1 MDDRLLLS
9 NLRGLVLRIDQA
21 GRIQD
26 ARGAIDGI
34 AGYSAEEL
42 VGMSAADL
50 ISPDDYEQ
58 VLEAFGQE
66 GGAPVYDRPL
76 PFPITLV
83 SRTGV
88 REPCDVL
95 PVGFVDEDG
104 AGWISTITPRR
115 LYSAAYDIID
125 SVLDGAP
132 LAEIAALVAARD
144 AESYHSGERLQT
156 TYVVS
161 GVGSPD
167 VRVHSLDG
175 DQGFT
180 DALIDE
186 ARERTSCLDSMVDD
200 STIQSVPASELPER
214 LAEQAR
220 RCGYEVA
227 HIGVVSD
234 GGPAQACVFW
244 MVSDAR
250 AMLVRRHAELSR
262 KGFLR
267 LLRYTLTRDRAE
279 QVLREAATIDSL
291 TGLGNR
297 RRFEQEIAAADS
309 SAATSV
315 LYIDLDHF
323 KAVNDDFGHDIGDR
337 VLAEVGARL
346 TAICRGDSVV
356 ARIGGDE
363 FAVFLP
369 GTSEAEA
376 SQVADRVQRSI
387 AAPLLFDIGPA
398 AITATVGMSASAGG
412 AELRDLITS
421 ADLAMLASKRDR
433 SITDADSA
441 TDAAPAAESAP
452 ARV

>member
-1 MDDRLLLS
+1 VDDRLLLS

-21 GRIQD
+21 GLIQD

-42 VGMSAADL
+42 VGMSAVD
-50 ISPDDYEQ
+50 IVSPDDYAQ
-58 VLEAFGQE
+58 VIEAFGQV

-76 PFPITLV
+76 PFPLTLV
-83 SRTGV
+83 SRTGEP
-88 REPCDVL
+88 EPCDVL

-115 LYSAAYDIID
+115 LYSAAYDIVD

-132 LAEIAALVAARD
+132 LAEIADLVASRD
-144 AESYHSGERLQT
+144 AESYHGGERLQT

-161 GVGSPD
+161 GIGSPD
-167 VRVHSLDG
+167 LFVHSVEG
-175 DQGFT
+175 DVDFER
-180 DALIDE
+180 ALAAE
-186 ARERTSCLDSMVDD
+186 ARENASCLDAFADD
-200 STIQSVPASELPER
+200 RTIEAVLASDLPPR
-214 LAEQAR
+214 LAAEAQ

-227 HIGVVSD
+227 HIGVASD
-234 GGPAQACVFW
+234 GGPAQACVVW
-244 MVSDAR
+244 MVADAR
-250 AMLVRRHAELSR
+250 SMLVRRHAELTR

-267 LLRYTLTRDRAE
+267 LLRYTLTRERAE
-279 QVLREAATIDSL
+279 RVLLEAATIDPL

-297 RRFEQEIAAADS
+297 RLFEQKIAAADS

-315 LYIDLDHF
+315 LYVDLDHF
-323 KAVNDDFGHDIGDR
+323 KAVNDDFGHDVGDR

-346 TAICRGDSVV
+346 SECCRGGDSVV

-369 GTSEAEA
+369 GTSEVMA
-376 SQVADRVQRSI
+376 SRVADRIRAAI
-387 AAPLLFDIGPA
+387 AAPLLFDFGPSN
-398 AITATVGMSASAGG
+398 ITATVGMSASPGG
-412 AELRDLITS
+412 TELRELITS

-433 SITDADSA
+433 AIAEG
-441 TDAAPAAESAP
+441 APAP
-452 ARV
+452 V